1 MLNPQFI
8 GRVALPIFA
17 AVLPFVIIAGQLG
30 LDVCRWW
37 IVYST
42 ATMAAA
48 LMGITTFSM
57 CNSNGPGL
65 AVSRSWAFFWISL
78 AALTAV
84 QGFFYAKLRHRCPA
98 AGPIIAIDAF
108 LEWLIAPVVLV
119 VVAGSALRRAW
130 IAARRK
136 GKAPGV

>member
-17 AVLPFVIIAGQLG
+17 AVFPFMIIAGQLG

-37 IVYST
+37 IVYGT
-42 ATMAAA
+42 ATMVAA

-57 CNSNGPGL
+57 CNSHGPGL

-84 QGFFYAKLRHRCPA
+84 QGFFYAEFRDQCPVR
-98 AGPIIAIDAF
+98 GPIIAIDAF
-108 LEWLIAPVVLV
+108 LEWLIAPVILV

-130 IAARRK
+130 TAARRK

>member
-17 AVLPFVIIAGQLG
+17 AVLPF
-30 LDVCRWW
+30 
-37 IVYST
+37 
-42 ATMAAA
+42 
-48 LMGITTFSM
+48 
-57 CNSNGPGL
+57 NSNGPGL
-65 AVSRSWAFFWISL
+65 AVSRSWALFWVSL
-78 AALTAV
+78 AALTSV
-84 QGFFYAKLRHRCPA
+84 QGFFYAELRDQCPVR
-98 AGPIIAIDAF
+98 GPIIAIDAV

-119 VVAGSALRRAW
+119 AVAGGALRRTW

>member
-1 MLNPQFI
+1 MLNQQFI

-17 AVLPFVIIAGQLG
+17 AVLPFMIVAGQLG

-37 IVYST
+37 IVYGT
-42 ATMAAA
+42 ATIVAV
-48 LMGITTFSM
+48 LMGITTFGV

-65 AVSRSWAFFWISL
+65 AVSRSWALFWVSL
-78 AALTAV
+78 ATLTAV
-84 QGFFYAKLRHRCPA
+84 QGYFYAEFRDQCPVL
-98 AGPIIAIDAF
+98 GPIIAIDAF

>member
-42 ATMAAA
+42 ATMVAA
-48 LMGITTFSM
+48 LMGITTF
-57 CNSNGPGL
+57 
-65 AVSRSWAFFWISL
+65 
-78 AALTAV
+78 
-84 QGFFYAKLRHRCPA
+84 
-98 AGPIIAIDAF
+98 
-108 LEWLIAPVVLV
+108 IAPVVLV

>member
-17 AVLPFVIIAGQLG
+17 AVLPF
-30 LDVCRWW
+30 
-37 IVYST
+37 
-42 ATMAAA
+42 
-48 LMGITTFSM
+48 
-57 CNSNGPGL
+57 NSNGPGL

-84 QGFFYAKLRHRCPA
+84 QGFFYAELRHRCPA